1 MATPQ
6 SDRLALTPKTPAAT
20 TTITSTPFTV
30 STSGGSRV
38 LRAPLSDEA
47 IWKRLKEAGF
57 DEDSIKRRDKA
68 TLIAYIAK
76 LEAEVF
82 LILFYMY
89 IFPWPCVFAN
99 SLHKVCELGY
109 VNLLILAL
117 YEGKGI

>member
-20 TTITSTPFTV
+20 AATITSTPFTV

-38 LRAPLSDEA
+38 LRTPLSDEA

-76 LEAEVF
+76 LEAEVL

-89 IFPWPCVFAN
+89 TFCFVN
-99 SLHKVCELGY
+99 SLHKVYELGY
-109 VNLLILAL
+109 VNLLVLAL
-117 YEGKGI
+117 YDGKGI